1 MKFKRPSRKQP
12 TPDEL
17 RDKIL
22 HFIQTH
28 FYQGQAVSFAKDR
41 PRLLEWVVLKLAVY
55 LDDKAVSVS
64 TERYLQI
71 MMDEVLMPA
80 LRCGDTGNITY
91 LPAWLGKVVE
101 SHLRIHG
108 EDYYNEGKARRDNIQ
123 THLAVAL
130 NACQVGIQARDP
142 IREMA
147 DAARLLKAP
156 KRAFKPSKK
165 EQLTLL

>member
-1 MKFKRPSRKQP
+1 MKPHRPQRKQP

-28 FYQGQAVSFAKDR
+28 FYQGQAVEFAKDR
-41 PRLLEWVVLKLAVY
+41 RRLLEWVVLKLAVY
-55 LDDKAVSVS
+55 LDDKAVSIS

-91 LPAWLGKVVE
+91 LPAWLGKTVE

-130 NACQVGIQARDP
+130 NACQVGLQARDP

-147 DAARLLKAP
+147 DASRLLKTP
-156 KRAFKPSKK
+156 KRVVKPVKK
-165 EQLTLL
+165 EQLNLL